1 VSVPASLSLS
11 VSFDSNTFIVGVLG
25 LLVLFGSLPL
35 RRPPGRFG
43 GVFMR
48 SAVKAAANSFAPS

>member
-11 VSFDSNTFIVGVLG
+11 VSFDSSTFIVGVLG
-25 LLVLFGSLPL
+25 LLVFGSLPL

-43 GVFMR
+43 GVFIR